1 MDHVKPR
8 HVAVALLAIAF
19 TLIGGPVFPQR
30 EGTSP
35 SPRAGELSAIL
46 DAWVHHSS
54 QIKTLSA
61 KFSRK
66 DKGSA
71 FGAVEFLYEIHWN
84 DSGQAVLDI
93 RQVVGKDKTE
103 FRRRI
108 VWTGREVWDYLA
120 YKKEIEVHTLDQVRK
135 HELFQEEVLKQS
147 WGGRLMGNQFDLI
160 FPTLSNPKGVDP
172 LPFFVGMKDTVAK
185 QQFRFE
191 LLDDSDPQRFVI
203 RATPVDPDQKSL
215 FNDILITLDRERCLP
230 IAVVYRRGW
239 KGKDIRQFTVIEANL
254 DRPLVDA
261 VFEPEKLEG
270 WEIKDE
276 PPSK

>member
-35 SPRAGELSAIL
+35 PAKAGELSAIL
-46 DAWVHHSS
+46 DAWVQHSS

-66 DKGSA
+66 DKRPG
-71 FGAVEFLYEIHWN
+71 FGTSECLYEVRWK
-84 DSGQAVLDI
+84 DPGQAVLDI

-103 FRRRI
+103 SRRRV

-120 YKKEIEVHTLDQVRK
+120 YKKEIEVQTMDQVRK
-135 HELFQEEVLKQS
+135 HDLFYEEMRKSLGSQL
-147 WGGRLMGNQFDLI
+147 LMGNQFDLI
-160 FPTLSNPKGVDP
+160 FPTLGNPKEVDP
-172 LPFFVGMKDTVAK
+172 LPFLVGMKDTVAK
-185 QQFRFE
+185 KQLRFE
-191 LLDDSDPQRFVI
+191 LLDDTDPQRFVI
-203 RATPVDPDQKSL
+203 RATPLDPDQKPL
-215 FNDILITLDRERCLP
+215 FNDILITLDREKCLP

-239 KGKDIRQFTVIEANL
+239 RGKDTKQFTLTEVNL
-254 DRPLVDA
+254 DRPIADA
-261 VFEPEKLEG
+261 AFEPQKLKG
-270 WEIKDE
+270 WEITYE
-276 PPSK
+276 SPSK